1 MHTSIAHRRRRFG
14 ALLVGMCVA
23 AGSIGSIAL
32 ADSSAS
38 ASVDTGVMVQ
48 AGMSPVNARQ
58 AATKLNQAIDAA
70 AQTVAQAAAAAV
82 QGNRPVRTTAAATRA
97 FANEIDG
104 ALTDFA
110 EASVTG
116 LRAAGVSSDGLL
128 AGTLAGL
135 GAVAKAIPGAVAVTT
150 GADFSLAGGA
160 DGAAVSA
167 NLNPRVDAALRKTIS
182 DSVKAIRP
190 VLPLTR
196 TTMRAVGAGVRQV
209 VDAAVVAVDRI
220 LVATV
225 DFVAAIVNMTPNT
238 LQATRT
244 VVQSAV
250 AATDSVVVAVDS
262 VLANLSDVNIGAQVD
277 ASLNVSAH

>member
-1 MHTSIAHRRRRFG
+1 MRTSIAHRRRRFG
-14 ALLVGMCVA
+14 ALLVGVCVA

-32 ADSSAS
+32 ADSGAS
-38 ASVDTGVMVQ
+38 ASVDAGVMVQ
-48 AGMSPVNARQ
+48 AGMNPVNARQ
-58 AATKLNQAIDAA
+58 AAAKLNQAIDAA
-70 AQTVAQAAAAAV
+70 AQTVAQAATGAIR
-82 QGNRPVRTTAAATRA
+82 GNRPVRTTAAATKA
-97 FANEIDG
+97 FASQIDG

-116 LRAAGVSSDGLL
+116 LKAAGASTDGLV

-135 GAVAKAIPGAVAVTT
+135 GALAKAIPGAVAVTT
-150 GADFSLAGGA
+150 GADFSLAAGA

-167 NLNPRVDAALRKTIS
+167 NLNPQVDAAVRTTIS
-182 DSVKAIRP
+182 DSVKAVRP

-196 TTMRAVGAGVRQV
+196 TTVRAVGAGVRQV
-209 VDAAVVAVDRI
+209 VDAAVVTVSRI

-225 DFVAAIVNMTPNT
+225 DFAAAIVNMTPNT
-238 LQATRT
+238 IQTART

-250 AATDSVVVAVDS
+250 AATDSVVAAVDS